1 MRRGDAGGMAQ
12 NLTQLPR
19 SDRTE
24 SLVDQLRT
32 VVRSLSFPLVARISI
47 FVVYTWFG
55 LVKLT
60 GMSGATPLAEEL
72 TRRTIG
78 IEYFGTAFTLLAVA
92 ECVIGVLFLIPATVR
107 IAVGLMLGHL
117 AIACS
122 PLVLVP
128 DAAWIA
134 PLVPNLE
141 GQYIIKNV
149 LLLALALGISNATWL
164 PRRPAAC

>member
-1 MRRGDAGGMAQ
+1 MAQ
-12 NLTQLPR
+12 KLTQAPLAER
-19 SDRTE
+19 VE
-24 SLVDQLRT
+24 SRFDQVRN
-32 VVRSLSFPLVARISI
+32 VVGSLSFPLVARISI
-47 FVVYTWFG
+47 CVVYTWFG

-60 GMSGATPLAEEL
+60 GLSGATPLAEEL

-92 ECVIGVLFLIPATVR
+92 ECVIGVLFLIPGTVR
-107 IAVGLMLGHL
+107 IALGMMLGHL
-117 AIACS
+117 AIVCS
-122 PLVLVP
+122 PLLLVP

-149 LLLALALGISNATWL
+149 LLLALALGIGNAIW
-164 PRRPAAC
+164 PARRSAGG